1 MMIELHLTGNERKG
15 LVKFE
20 GVPLEK
26 GEEIFDHRCVIGG
39 FDNNPEGVLYSGSRE
54 EVEAETKKILDKAGT
69 KGVILGADCTVPK
82 DIDPVRFEWVR
93 EAAEKYSK

>member
-1 MMIELHLTGNERKG
+1 M
-15 LVKFE
+15 
-20 GVPLEK
+20 
-26 GEEIFDHRCVIGG
+26 IGG

-93 EAAEKYSK
+93 KLLKNTRNKDIFLFTSAWFLSGMKNKNDGIASVL